1 MATIDYFL
9 KIDGV
14 AGESNDERH
23 RGEIEVQSF
32 SWGETVSASS
42 GPGGGGGAGKVQ
54 RGDFTVVKRLDKSS
68 PVLMIGCATGQH
80 FRTAELTARKAGGAQ
95 REFFRITLEDVL
107 ISAYQT
113 SGSPDGTAPQTDQI
127 TLSFARLAMGYKEQK
142 PDGSLGDEVTGK
154 FDFVANRKL

>member
-14 AGESNDERH
+14 AGESTDERH

-32 SWGETVSASS
+32 SWGEAQQTGA
-42 GPGGGGGAGKVQ
+42 GPGGGGGAGRVQ
-54 RGDFTVVKRLDKSS
+54 RADFSFVKRLDKSS

-95 REFFRITLEDVL
+95 REFFRITLEEVR
-107 ISAYQT
+107 ISAYST
-113 SGSPDGTAPQTDQI
+113 SGSPDGTAPLTDQV
-127 TLSFARLAMGYKEQK
+127 TLSFERLAMGYKEQK
-142 PDGSLGDEVTGK
+142 PDGSLGEEEIGK
-154 FDFVANRKL
+154 FDFAANRRL